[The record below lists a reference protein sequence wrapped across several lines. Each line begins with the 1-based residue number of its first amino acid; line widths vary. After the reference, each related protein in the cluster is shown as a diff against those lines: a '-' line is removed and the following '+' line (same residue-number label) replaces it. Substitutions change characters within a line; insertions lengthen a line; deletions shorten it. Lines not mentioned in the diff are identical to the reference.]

1 MKPSAFATVSTKKSV
16 FALIV
21 ILPFL
26 ALIALLVAAGS
37 NQGQASINTVA
48 TPVVDVMPITIVQQ
62 YTEYRAAV
70 GQIEANQVA
79 ALSFDRVGRIMQ
91 TLVDEGQDVQE
102 GQLVAVQDQQ
112 RIEANLQEI
121 AATLARV
128 EANARLAQL
137 SEVRVSELVK
147 QKLDSSQRLDEVRQ
161 STIAA
166 NAQVT
171 ETKARQTSLEI
182 ELSKT
187 RLYAPF
193 AGTVITR
200 QVDVGTV
207 VNPGQAIYL
216 LQKQGSLQARIA
228 LPADDAKNYQVGQ
241 AVKLRVAAT
250 EYAAKVKSIAPQ
262 RTTATRSVDMLFSFD
277 DENAPVLAGD
287 LVSLAQEQTINTQG
301 SWVPRSALVSGVRG
315 LWSVFVVEKTADK
328 TSLVAKLVELNYADE
343 QRADVNGALQ
353 AGDYIVARG
362 VHKLVPG
369 QEVNTQIVDSEQQQA
384 VLEKRQ

>member
-1 MKPSAFATVSTKKSV
+1 
-16 FALIV
+16 V

-48 TPVVDVMPITIVQQ
+48 TPVVDVMPITLVQQ

-207 VNPGQAIYL
+207 VNPGLAIYL

-228 LPADDAKNYQVGQ
+228 LPADDAKNYKVGQ
-241 AVKLRVAAT
+241 AVTLRVAAT
-250 EYAAKVKSIAPQ
+250 DYAAKVKSIAPL
-262 RTTATRSVDMLFSFD
+262 RTSATRSVDMLFSFD

-343 QRADVNGALQ
+343 QRAFVNGALQ

-369 QEVNTQIVDSEQQQA
+369 QEVNTQILDSEQQQA

>member
-26 ALIALLVAAGS
+26 ALMALLVAAGS

-48 TPVVDVMPITIVQQ
+48 APLVDVMPITLVQQ

-91 TLVDEGQDVQE
+91 TLVDEGQEVTE

-112 RIEANLQEI
+112 RIEANLREI

-161 STIAA
+161 ATIAA

-171 ETKARQTSLEI
+171 ETKARQASLEL

-187 RLYAPF
+187 QLYAPF
-193 AGTVITR
+193 TGTVVTR

-207 VNPGQAIYL
+207 VNPGQAVYL
-216 LQKQGSLQARIA
+216 LQKLGSLQARIA
-228 LPADDAKNYQVGQ
+228 LPADDAKNYKVGQ
-241 AVKLRVAAT
+241 AVKLQVAT
-250 EYAAKVKSIAPQ
+250 RDYAASVKSIAPQ
-262 RTTATRSVDMLFSFD
+262 RNSATRSVDILFSFD
-277 DENAPVLAGD
+277 DKNAPVLAGD
-287 LVSLAQEQTINTQG
+287 LVSLAQEQTINTPG

-328 TSLVAKLVELNYADE
+328 TALVAKLVELNYADE
-343 QRADVNGALQ
+343 DRAFVNGALQ
-353 AGDYIVARG
+353 AGDVIVARG

-369 QEVNTQIVDSEQQQA
+369 QEVNTQILDSMQRQA
-384 VLEKRQ
+384 VLENQ